1 MTLKV
6 AYLKSSF
13 HSIFTRMLFG
23 VKDATTGEYT
33 QRGVPD
39 GVFWDKKYE
48 VVPYTAN
55 ATNIIITP
63 VMPYHPIKVSVSQPR
78 EPKTGT
84 TKNLKEITI
93 VPTNVSAVASITL
106 GHGHNIVTVDD
117 GYERATIILNARNYA
132 TLLFDYA
139 AELETYVWSK
149 IEQQEEL
156 IFNSYSTSLVEPL
169 IRFSTLMPPVKSL
182 NRMATR
188 FATRAL
194 FNESMGDYAVQ
205 DLLTALTVN
214 TPYLKNAQNTKQVD
228 PTIYTIYSAQEDFAG
243 VDAHVWMPR
252 VEISRWLAFSKLTN
266 NLKEL
271 FQLRDVNE
279 YQVTV
284 KNVRDD
290 TIEKHRFDFDLSDNT
305 LTSPQYFPKDYNV
318 ILYIETTSQIKM
330 ALASYEFD
338 LYINDHDPL
347 GGQYR
352 LHFDMGLVFDD
363 NRPFDSDPV
372 DIHSDGFVGFRLT
385 GRMEQDH
392 PPVWDTTQA
401 EYGFDSLFKT
411 PGQGYAGNDWVY
423 MDGYYTQQLFVQR
436 VDQQIDLLLPCTGDV
451 DGGTP
456 NP

>member
-13 HSIFTRMLFG
+13 HPIFNRMLYG
-23 VKDATTGEYT
+23 EKDANGNYL
-33 QRGVPD
+33 QRGVPE
-39 GVFWDKKYE
+39 GVFWDKRYE

-55 ATNIIITP
+55 PTNIIITP
-63 VMPYHPIKVSVSQPR
+63 VLPYHPIKITVSQPR

-106 GHGHNIVTVDD
+106 GHGHNIITVDD
-117 GYERATIILNARNYA
+117 GFERASIILNARNYA
-132 TLLFDYA
+132 TLLFSYA
-139 AELETYVWSK
+139 SELETYTWSK

-156 IFNSYSTSLVEPL
+156 IFNDYSTSLVEPL
-169 IRFSTLMPPVKSL
+169 VRFPQLLPPVKSL
-182 NRMATR
+182 NRMAMR
-188 FATRAL
+188 FVTRAL
-194 FNESMGDYAVQ
+194 FNESMGDKAVQ
-205 DLLTALTVN
+205 DLLTALTSN
-214 TPYLKNAQNTKQVD
+214 TPYLKDAQNTKEVD
-228 PTIYTIYSAQEDFAG
+228 PTLYTIYSSQEDFAG
-243 VDAHVWMPR
+243 VDAHVWFPR
-252 VEISRWLAFSKLTN
+252 IEVSRWLAFSKLTN

-271 FQLRDVNE
+271 FQLKNVNE
-279 YQVTV
+279 HQVTV
-284 KNVRDD
+284 INVRDN
-290 TIEKHRFDFDLSDNT
+290 TEEKHKFDFDLSDNT

-338 LYINDHDPL
+338 LYVSEHDAL

-352 LHFDMGLVFDD
+352 LSFDMGLAFDD

-372 DIHSDGFVGFRLT
+372 DLHSDGFVGFRLT

-401 EYGFDSLFKT
+401 EFGFDSLFKT
-411 PGQGYAGNDWVY
+411 TGEGYSGDAWVY
-423 MDGYYTQQLFVQR
+423 MQGYYTQNLCVQR
-436 VDQQIDLLLPCTGDV
+436 VDQQVDVPLICTGSV

-456 NP
+456 Y